1 MESKQFYADDFYKN
15 EEGKFYTGMYLKNN
29 PCIKSI
35 YTWEKIEN
43 PYETLRGKTVRCEY
57 SQIFYPNSSI
67 LLCNAIPAVDETLY
81 DHIENGSCWRYYDEE
96 GNELDEEEAEE
107 YEGEVKEQGIDI
119 FQYYLIDYATA
130 DRLMHCTDEII
141 FYSEELDL
149 YVLGVTH
156 FGTSWD
162 YVDMEFVY

>member
-1 MESKQFYADDFYKN
+1 M
-15 EEGKFYTGMYLKNN
+15 
-29 PCIKSI
+29 
-35 YTWEKIEN
+35 
-43 PYETLRGKTVRCEY
+43 
-57 SQIFYPNSSI
+57 
-67 LLCNAIPAVDETLY
+67 
-81 DHIENGSCWRYYDEE
+81 
-96 GNELDEEEAEE
+96 DEEEAEE